1 MNTLMIQVQVRRA
14 WAIAKKDIRIY
25 YYKPPVLISG
35 ILMPIFL
42 YLAFLMGNKPL
53 PMSFLIAGLLGMTLF
68 FTATAVSPVIFP
80 WEGQARTLE
89 RLISCPVAPESI
101 ILGDMMAS
109 SVFGV
114 AVTLV
119 ALVIGLILGAM
130 VIHWILLL
138 CAIILGALCF
148 SAIGI
153 LLSVPPTA
161 VPQNIMLLSTLVKFP
176 LIFISGV
183 FIPVD
188 QMPAVG
194 QMIALI
200 SPLTY
205 FTDIARFSYTGSGS
219 FPIVFDLG
227 MLLGFTIILIVASV
241 VLHKKTMP
249 LRI

>member
-1 MNTLMIQVQVRRA
+1 MNALMIPVQVRRA

-119 ALVIGLILGAM
+119 ALVIALILGAM

-148 SAIGI
+148 SSIGI

-188 QMPAVG
+188 QMPPVG
-194 QMIALI
+194 QMISLI

-219 FPIVFDLG
+219 FPILFDLG
-227 MLLGFTIILIVASV
+227 VLLIFTVILIVASV

>member
-1 MNTLMIQVQVRRA
+1 MNVRGIQEQARRT

-35 ILMPIFL
+35 VLMPIFL

-53 PMSFLIAGLLGMTLF
+53 PVSFLIAGLLGMTLF

-101 ILGDMMAS
+101 IFGDMIAS
-109 SVFGV
+109 SLFGIV
-114 AVTLV
+114 ITTI
-119 ALVIGLILGAM
+119 ALGIGLVMGAM
-130 VIHWILLL
+130 AIHWALLL
-138 CAIILGALCF
+138 SAIILGALCF

-153 LLSVPPTA
+153 LMSVPPTA
-161 VPQNIMLLSTLVKFP
+161 VPQNIMLLSTLIKFP
-176 LIFISGV
+176 LIFVSGI
-183 FIPVD
+183 FIPID
-188 QMPAVG
+188 QLPVPG

-205 FTDIARFSYTGSGS
+205 FTDIARFSYTGEGF
-219 FPIVFDLG
+219 FPVFVDFG
-227 MLLGFTIILIVASV
+227 VLLLFTFILTIAVV
-241 VLHKKTMP
+241 VLHKRTMP